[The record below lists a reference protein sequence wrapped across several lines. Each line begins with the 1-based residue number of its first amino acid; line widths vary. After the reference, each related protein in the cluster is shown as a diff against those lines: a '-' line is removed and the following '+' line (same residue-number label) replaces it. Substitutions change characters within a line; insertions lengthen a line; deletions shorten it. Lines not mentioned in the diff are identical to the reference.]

1 MTPSGDL
8 AELITL
14 AGRCALVTG
23 GAQGFGLAIARR
35 LAQAGAA
42 VVLTDIDLARA
53 QSAASSLG
61 PGPAKVHALGLDVRD
76 EDALAE
82 VLDEGDALFGGVD
95 ILINNAGLYTHR
107 PIAELTIE
115 DFRGLFEVN
124 VLGAASCAL
133 QVAARLRERSRP
145 GSIVNIA
152 SVDALRSSGPGLS
165 HYTTSKHAIAGLTRS
180 LAVELGPFGIRVNA
194 VCPGV
199 SLTEGLA
206 QYMSGS
212 VTQQSGADALDAVRI
227 RTPLRRLCRPDDVA
241 RSALFLTSEL
251 GSFLTGVMLPVDGG
265 YLEQPLEGY
274 GDERHAGE
282 APDRASGDKETGGR
296 PGPARSAGGPT
307 VNAALSRFGD
317 VARVFGYRAGRLD
330 GLADGPG

>member
-1 MTPSGDL
+1 MASSAEHAADLMTLD
-8 AELITL
+8 
-14 AGRCALVTG
+14 GRCALVTG
-23 GAQGFGLAIARR
+23 AARGFGLAIAKR

-42 VVLTDIDLARA
+42 VVLTDVDLAGA

-61 PGPAKVHALGLDVRD
+61 LAPAEAMVARLDVRD
-76 EDALAE
+76 EDVLAG
-82 VLDEGDALFGGVD
+82 VLDRAEALFGGVD
-95 ILINNAGLYTHR
+95 MLVNNAGVYTYR
-107 PIAELTIE
+107 PIAELTVE
-115 DFRGLFEVN
+115 DFRSLFEVN

-133 QVAARLRERSRP
+133 QVATRLMERSRP

-180 LAVELGPFGIRVNA
+180 LAVEYGPSGIRVNA

-206 QYMSGS
+206 QYLNGSVSGS
-212 VTQQSGADALDAVRI
+212 GGDDPLAEVRL
-227 RTPLRRLCRPDDVA
+227 RTPLRRLCSPDDVA
-241 RSALFLTSEL
+241 RAVLFLASEL

-274 GDERHAGE
+274 AQVADAGAEYANGAQRSRATASEVSER
-282 APDRASGDKETGGR
+282 R
-296 PGPARSAGGPT
+296 
-307 VNAALSRFGD
+307 
-317 VARVFGYRAGRLD
+317 
-330 GLADGPG
+330 